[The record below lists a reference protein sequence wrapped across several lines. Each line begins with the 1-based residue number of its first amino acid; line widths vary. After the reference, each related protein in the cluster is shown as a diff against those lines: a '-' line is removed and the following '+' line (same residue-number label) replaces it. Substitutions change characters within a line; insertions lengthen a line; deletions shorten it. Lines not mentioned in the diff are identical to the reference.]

1 MKKVLSVLLAALMM
15 LTSLGT
21 AALAVDDVETVAT
34 YAEAVAF
41 VRAGLMARQETIRF
55 RYDGEDHGAPAADDL
70 FAYVADG
77 AAGDYLRLSFN
88 GAFPTA
94 TQEADGSYTVTA
106 AYYTTAEQ
114 EAAVADYVTEVLAA
128 CTETNAEPVA
138 YYLYNYLCDN
148 VQFDLENLYDE
159 TVLLKYT
166 AYGAVSEGKA
176 VCQGFAQLYYRLARA
191 AGLDCRIVTGTRAGE
206 NHAWNI
212 IKIGEYWYHVD
223 AACGAQ
229 MADNT
234 GYFMKPL
241 FGNYVITYGDHT
253 ATEIRSYPFATASG
267 TNDNLVTGTINYA
280 ISYTLDTETGLLTI
294 SGSGDLP
301 YYSGQNQSPFFTNSK
316 IKSAVISEGITSIRK
331 YLFPNCAN
339 LKEISIPASVT
350 AIEERAF
357 NRCEKLDTFYID
369 SGNETFYS
377 SGSCVIRS
385 ADGTLVVGCDNSV
398 IPDDGSVTAI
408 GSCAFA
414 NCTHLTEITIPAG
427 VTTIKDAAFSGCTG
441 LTEIQL
447 PAGVISL
454 SGFDG
459 CTGLTE
465 ITIPD
470 SVKKIGN
477 YAFNNCKSL
486 TEITIPAGVTEIG
499 NSSFSGCTG
508 LTEITIP
515 GSITTIANSSFSGCS
530 ALSKLTILNGV
541 ESIELSAFSGCTSL
555 TEVSI
560 PASMRN
566 IGSSPFSNCNMMERF
581 TVETGNTAY
590 WSDERGALF
599 GENKTHLIQY
609 PAGNPGTSYVI
620 PSSVTFI
627 CPTAFISCSY
637 LTEITIP
644 DNVYE
649 IGDNAFSNCSHL
661 KSIELPAR
669 TQIIGTNAFNGCSE
683 LESIV
688 VASGNS
694 VYHSSDNCLIHT
706 KNKELMSGCQNSV
719 IPADGSVTAIS
730 SYAFSHCA
738 GLTEITIPES
748 ISSIGSRAFWDCGNL
763 RSVVLPDGLTGISEG
778 TFRDCV
784 SLTEMALPEGL
795 QRIEYG
801 AFQNCTGLTSIY
813 IPQSVVS
820 FASSAI
826 LESTTFNNCP
836 LLTICGWA
844 GSAAETFALKYHIP
858 FADACPATKRPH
870 TVILFDAMQATCTEG
885 AYTAGEQCA
894 DCGEWLSG
902 HEQTAEPLGHEPAEA
917 VWENVVE
924 PTCTATGSYD
934 NVVRCA
940 RCGAV
945 LSSTPETLT
954 MIAHADGDRDGC
966 CDVCGEDI
974 STGNFTTGRV
984 NPLISWRFNNE
995 TGELFLSGS
1004 GEMPSYQNCEQ
1015 PFNKQAVTA
1024 VTIKDGITSVGESM
1038 FSMCYR
1044 LTSVS
1049 LPDSVTGIGKNA
1061 FADCNRLTSITLP
1074 AALRTIGQGA
1084 FAGCTA
1090 LPAIGIPDGVTEI
1103 GADAFDNCDGLTE
1116 IFIPANVVSFGNEK
1130 PFTDCDALDVI
1141 QVSENNPVYHAS
1153 GNCLINTAEK
1163 TIIKGTAQSVIPDD
1177 GSVTKIGWR
1186 AFDRCSRLTEI
1197 EIPDCVT
1204 YIGQIAFRE
1213 CTGLTD
1219 ITLPTHLYFIGLG
1232 AFYGCTGLREITI
1245 PASVGYIDWYPFE
1258 RCPGI
1263 ERFTVEEGNT
1273 VYHSSGNCL
1282 VETSTGILLQGF
1294 GNSVIPDDGS
1304 VTSINNYAFAGNCPG
1319 MNTIAIPG
1327 GITKIG
1333 AGAFSYCS
1341 DLTEIVLPGTVT
1353 SIGGRA
1359 FSSSS
1364 DLRIVIPDSVTDI
1377 DNYAFSPTCTIYG
1390 HTGSAAETFA
1400 NEHNIR
1406 FMTVCPETEAFH
1418 HTVSIDAT
1426 EATCTE
1432 GAYTAGEQCTAC
1444 GTWLSGHELTAEPLG
1459 HRPEISNPERP
1470 ATCLEAGYTA
1480 EYSCSVCH
1488 EVLTAS
1494 ESTSIA
1500 GHTDE
1505 NGDGLCDVCRAPLG
1519 CEQYGRCGDELFW
1532 YVENETLVL
1541 TGSGASDEFET
1552 APWQA
1557 CANAFNC
1564 VYIKEGVTAVDGSA
1578 FDGCARVTR
1587 ILAPAGT
1594 EVTNSA
1600 RPVLGYAFENDT
1612 ASLSTVVGE
1621 AAFDGYDLLNTAYAL
1636 CADHTVGSLQFD
1648 SLTLN
1653 AADGEEEIVYDIL
1666 KAGKIVDE
1674 NHFRIP
1680 SGTTVSDFSVR
1691 PVSYGSFNSAFDAIG
1706 DHPDRNLIL
1715 SITCS
1720 DMLTEEQQSDAAAY
1734 TVQLV
1739 VHFVDDPDDP
1749 SVSPDG
1755 GESSNRIMDSI
1766 SARFKATLAAI
1777 LAFFKKLVKFFTGK

>member
-1 MKKVLSVLLAALMM
+1 MKKVLSVLLAALLM
-15 LTSLGT
+15 LTSLGA
-21 AALAVDDVETVAT
+21 AALAVDDTETVAT

-41 VRAGLMARQETIRF
+41 VRAGLVARQETIRF
-55 RYDGEDHGAPAADDL
+55 RYAGEDGGAPAADDL
-70 FAYVADG
+70 FAYAADG

-94 TQEADGSYTVTA
+94 TQEADGSYTVSA

-114 EAAVADYVTEVLAA
+114 EAAVADYVTGVLAA
-128 CTETNAEPVA
+128 CTETDAEPVA
-138 YYLYNYLCDN
+138 RYLYDHLCDN

-176 VCQGFAQLYYRLARA
+176 VCQGFAQLYYRLAKA

-223 AACGAQ
+223 AASGCQ
-229 MADNT
+229 LVDNA
-234 GYFMKPL
+234 GYFMQPL
-241 FGNYVITYGDHT
+241 FNKYAITYGNYT
-253 ATEIRSYPFATASG
+253 AAEIRSYPFATTSG
-267 TNDNLVTGTINYA
+267 MNNNLVTGTISYT
-280 ISYTLDTETGLLTI
+280 ISYTLDSETGLLTI
-294 SGSGDLP
+294 SGSGALP
-301 YYSGQNQSPFFTNSK
+301 YYSGQNQSPFFTNGK

-350 AIEERAF
+350 SIEERAF

-377 SGSCVIRS
+377 SGSCIIRRE
-385 ADGTLVVGCDNSV
+385 DGTLVVGCDNSV
-398 IPDDGSVTAI
+398 IPDDGSVTTI
-408 GSCAFA
+408 DSCAFA

-447 PAGVISL
+447 PDGVISL

-486 TEITIPAGVTEIG
+486 TVITIPDGVTEIG

-566 IGSSPFSNCNMMERF
+566 IESSSFSNCNMMERF
-581 TVETGNTAY
+581 TVETGNTAC

-599 GENKTHLIQY
+599 GANKTHLIQY

-627 CPTAFISCSY
+627 CPTAFINCSY

-649 IGDNAFSNCSHL
+649 IGYNAFSNCSHL

-706 KNKELMSGCQNSV
+706 ENKELMSGCQNSV

-801 AFQNCTGLTSIY
+801 AFQDCTGLTVVY
-813 IPQSVVS
+813 IPQSVSS
-820 FASSAI
+820 FSSQSI
-826 LESTTFNNCP
+826 LEKTTFSNCP
-836 LLTICGWA
+836 SLTICGCA
-844 GSAAETFALKYHIP
+844 GSAAETYALKYNIP
-858 FADACPATKRPH
+858 FAEACPITKRPH
-870 TVILFDAMQATCTEG
+870 SVISYGAVEATCTDA
-885 AYTAGEQCA
+885 AYSAGVRCA
-894 DCGEWLSG
+894 DCGEWISG
-902 HEQTAEPLGHEPAEA
+902 HEQTAEPLGHSPAEA
-917 VWENVVE
+917 ARENVVE
-924 PTCTATGSYD
+924 PTCTQEGSYD
-934 NVVRCA
+934 NVVRCE
-940 RCGAV
+940 RCGV
-945 LSSTPETLT
+945 ILSSAPETIAMAPHRDDIRDGYCDECGAYICEHAETEKTNEIAVSCTENGYSGDTVCLICHATLTYGETIFSTGHTPE
-954 MIAHADGDRDGC
+954 
-966 CDVCGEDI
+966 
-974 STGNFTTGRV
+974 
-984 NPLISWRFNNE
+984 
-995 TGELFLSGS
+995 LS
-1004 GEMPSYQNCEQ
+1004 
-1015 PFNKQAVTA
+1015 K
-1024 VTIKDGITSVGESM
+1024 
-1038 FSMCYR
+1038 
-1044 LTSVS
+1044 
-1049 LPDSVTGIGKNA
+1049 
-1061 FADCNRLTSITLP
+1061 
-1074 AALRTIGQGA
+1074 AAKA
-1084 FAGCTA
+1084 
-1090 LPAIGIPDGVTEI
+1090 
-1103 GADAFDNCDGLTE
+1103 
-1116 IFIPANVVSFGNEK
+1116 
-1130 PFTDCDALDVI
+1130 
-1141 QVSENNPVYHAS
+1141 
-1153 GNCLINTAEK
+1153 
-1163 TIIKGTAQSVIPDD
+1163 
-1177 GSVTKIGWR
+1177 
-1186 AFDRCSRLTEI
+1186 
-1197 EIPDCVT
+1197 
-1204 YIGQIAFRE
+1204 
-1213 CTGLTD
+1213 
-1219 ITLPTHLYFIGLG
+1219 
-1232 AFYGCTGLREITI
+1232 
-1245 PASVGYIDWYPFE
+1245 
-1258 RCPGI
+1258 
-1263 ERFTVEEGNT
+1263 
-1273 VYHSSGNCL
+1273 
-1282 VETSTGILLQGF
+1282 
-1294 GNSVIPDDGS
+1294 
-1304 VTSINNYAFAGNCPG
+1304 
-1319 MNTIAIPG
+1319 
-1327 GITKIG
+1327 
-1333 AGAFSYCS
+1333 
-1341 DLTEIVLPGTVT
+1341 
-1353 SIGGRA
+1353 
-1359 FSSSS
+1359 
-1364 DLRIVIPDSVTDI
+1364 
-1377 DNYAFSPTCTIYG
+1377 
-1390 HTGSAAETFA
+1390 
-1400 NEHNIR
+1400 
-1406 FMTVCPETEAFH
+1406 
-1418 HTVSIDAT
+1418 
-1426 EATCTE
+1426 
-1432 GAYTAGEQCTAC
+1432 
-1444 GTWLSGHELTAEPLG
+1444 
-1459 HRPEISNPERP
+1459 
-1470 ATCLEAGYTA
+1470 ATCLEPGSTA
-1480 EYSCSVCH
+1480 EYSCSICH
-1488 EVLTAS
+1488 EILTAS
-1494 ESTSIA
+1494 ENTSIA

-1505 NGDGLCDVCRAPLG
+1505 NGDGLCDVCRAPRG

-1653 AADGEEEIVYDIL
+1653 AANGEEEIVYDIL